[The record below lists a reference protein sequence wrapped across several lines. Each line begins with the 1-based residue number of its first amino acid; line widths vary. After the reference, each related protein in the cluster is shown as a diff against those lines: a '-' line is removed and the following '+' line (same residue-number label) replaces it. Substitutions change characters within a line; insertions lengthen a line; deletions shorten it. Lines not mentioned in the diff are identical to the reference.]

1 VVAGERPAIFL
12 DLDGTLVDIA
22 EHPERIV
29 VGERLHR
36 ILEHLRQA
44 CGGAVALVSGR
55 AIASIDRHL
64 GLPAL
69 PVAGQH
75 GLERRTAAG
84 TRIEL
89 PGRDALLPVRH
100 ALDILT
106 ERYPGVLVE
115 DKGLTLAVHYRQRPA
130 LASWLHRRLRALLD
144 TLPPGLAIQRGKRVV
159 EIKLAGADKGRRS
172 PPSRRSALP
181 RRRPVFIGD
190 DVTDEARLPAVNA
203 VGGISVK
210 VGAGSTAAAYRL
222 ADVEASSTGSMAS
235 RKANDADSRSGPDR
249 QLHRRRPAGWRGP
262 HRLGLL
268 PALRRRPGV
277 LFAAQ

>member
-1 VVAGERPAIFL
+1 MRRLPPPEAVVAGERPAIFL

-159 EIKLAGADKGRRS
+159 EIKLAGADKGRAITAFLAEA
-172 PPSRRSALP
+172 PFQG
-181 RRRPVFIGD
+181 RRPVFIGD
-190 DVTDEARLPAVNA
+190 DVTDEAGFLAVNA
-203 VGGISVK
+203 VGGVSVK
-210 VGAGSTAAAYRL
+210 VGAGNTAAAYRL
-222 ADVEASSTGSMAS
+222 ADVE
-235 RKANDADSRSGPDR
+235 
-249 QLHRRRPAGWRGP
+249 
-262 HRLGLL
+262 
-268 PALRRRPGV
+268 GV
-277 LFAAQ
+277 LDWLDGFAKGKP